1 VFLQKEGIPFNKY
14 GGRRFVEGAHIKDFL
29 SYLKV
34 LHNPRDVLAWE
45 RILKLLDGLGPK
57 RAQEIVGKMVLHPD
71 WTSRLEV
78 LSQFPRFKAQLE
90 EFYRLFRVLTDQ
102 PVIRPTEA
110 LELIWAYY
118 QTLLPTLYED
128 AQRRQKEI
136 EEIIRISYNYTDI
149 EVLLGDLSLEVYEE
163 QEERGMDRLVLS
175 TVHSAKGLEW
185 RVVFIIW
192 LTEGRFP
199 STHAQM
205 DPEEMEEERRLLYV
219 AVTRA
224 KERLFL
230 TYPLMLSQRGNG
242 WQKNDLCHFVA
253 GIPEEILSRG
263 GRPSQVI
270 MDIEPVPKE
279 DDQGFS
285 KGTKVFHALFGN
297 GVIQEPPRERKVR
310 VLFKRYGSKVLHL
323 DYARLER
330 SDV

>member
-1 VFLQKEGIPFNKY
+1 
-14 GGRRFVEGAHIKDFL
+14 
-29 SYLKV
+29 
-34 LHNPRDVLAWE
+34 
-45 RILKLLDGLGPK
+45 
-57 RAQEIVGKMVLHPD
+57 
-71 WTSRLEV
+71 
-78 LSQFPRFKAQLE
+78 
-90 EFYRLFRVLTDQ
+90 
-102 PVIRPTEA
+102 
-110 LELIWAYY
+110 
-118 QTLLPTLYED
+118 
-128 AQRRQKEI
+128 
-136 EEIIRISYNYTDI
+136 
-149 EVLLGDLSLEVYEE
+149 
-163 QEERGMDRLVLS
+163 MDRLVLS